1 MSKGMTWRCFVSAM
15 IVISVGSLFHFVW
28 EWSGRN
34 IIVAIFAATN
44 ESTWEH
50 LKLAFWPACALAPIQ
65 RVLYG
70 AYPGW
75 LPATAIRCILPSLLI
90 VALFY
95 GYTALLGQHYL
106 AADIAIFA
114 IAIVVGEFFGHAV
127 LTRKFDSRSQF
138 SALGLLI
145 LMAILFSTLTFQPP
159 DFFLFHQPVSAQSGK
174 YPKIK

>member
-34 IIVAIFAATN
+34 IIVAVFAATN

-50 LKLAFWPACALAPIQ
+50 LKLAFWPAFALAPIQ

-114 IAIVVGEFFGHAV
+114 IAIVVGEFLGHTV